1 MQSEDDHFDGLPK
14 VLLMGLRKSGK
25 TSIQKVVFENMQP
38 HESSNLRTTVQPEKS
53 TVKSNEFVKFEVWDF
68 PGQNDPLEAHG
79 NKAIAA
85 KILENCGAIVFVMD
99 CTELI
104 DDATKRL
111 IDTVCAANLVN
122 PELCV
127 EVFIHKVDVLNEE
140 QQSDLLNSVRR
151 TVEDA
156 VKQRQEVKMQRQLRL
171 NFNLTSIYD
180 HSVFQAFSLVVQKLI
195 RSQLPYVMELLAML
209 NSNSSLDLSY
219 LFLTRSK
226 IFIAVDERNR
236 QRART
241 YDLCSDAID
250 MMVRVDS
257 IYGAQYPSAS
267 QPQQSA
273 VGNHSQSSAAPSP
286 KLGTSTIHLSSD
298 DIMYVRELPNELTLV
313 MMVRDESFHN
323 KALIDYNVNVFSSAV
338 AEIFKAGGGS
348 AGGAKLTL

>member
-1 MQSEDDHFDGLPK
+1 MLDDEHFDGLPK

-25 TSIQKVVFENMQP
+25 TSIQKVVFDNMQP
-38 HESSNLRTTVQPEKS
+38 HESTNLRTTVQPEKS

-104 DDATKRL
+104 DEATKRL

-127 EVFIHKVDVLNEE
+127 EVFIHKVDTLNEE

-156 VKQRQEVKMQRQLRL
+156 VKQRQELKMQRQLRL

-226 IFIAVDERNR
+226 IYIAVDERNR

-250 MMVRVDS
+250 MMVRVDG
-257 IYGAQYPSAS
+257 IYGSQYPG
-267 QPQQSA
+267 A
-273 VGNHSQSSAAPSP
+273 VAAPASSQ
-286 KLGTSTIHLSSD
+286 KLGCSTIHLSSD
-298 DIMYVRELPNELTLV
+298 DVIYVRELPNELTLV
-313 MMVRDESFHN
+313 MMVRDEHFHN
-323 KALIDYNVNVFSSAV
+323 KALIDYNVNVFGTAV

-348 AGGAKLTL
+348 SGGAKLSL